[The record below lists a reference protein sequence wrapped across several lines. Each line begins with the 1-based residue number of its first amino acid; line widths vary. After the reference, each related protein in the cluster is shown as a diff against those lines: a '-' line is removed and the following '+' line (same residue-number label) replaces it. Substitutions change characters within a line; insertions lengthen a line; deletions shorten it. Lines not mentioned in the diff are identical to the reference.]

1 MSGQPTV
8 IVHILEFRAK
18 PGHEAEL
25 VGFLRNLQAGTRPV
39 GGLLKH
45 YIGRRLSRHQQE
57 HVAVTCWNDVAAFTR
72 GTDPLGTPAYLWPRG
87 DLLSDRKSSSYR
99 VCASLADGTE
109 VARVLRVYRADVAPS
124 DVDEWERRT
133 AEHMTGLVGT
143 EGLVYLR
150 EGVGTAGANQEGNV
164 PIVALSCWR
173 NWDAVLAATGGHIDR
188 LVQATELID
197 LERTTSVDHFELV
210 SPE

>member
-1 MSGQPTV
+1 V

-25 VGFLRNLQAGTRPV
+25 VGFLRSFETEARPAGR
-39 GGLLKH
+39 LLKH

-57 HVAVTCWNDVAAFTR
+57 HIAVTCWNDVAAFAR

-87 DLLSDRKSSSYR
+87 DLLSDRKSSCYR
-99 VCASLADGTE
+99 VCAALGDGTE
-109 VARVLRVYRADVAPS
+109 VARVLRVYRADVAAS
-124 DVDEWERRT
+124 DVGEWERRT
-133 AEHMTGLVGT
+133 AEHMTDLGGT

-150 EGVGTAGANQEGNV
+150 EGVSMAGANQEGSV
-164 PIVALSCWR
+164 PILALSCWR